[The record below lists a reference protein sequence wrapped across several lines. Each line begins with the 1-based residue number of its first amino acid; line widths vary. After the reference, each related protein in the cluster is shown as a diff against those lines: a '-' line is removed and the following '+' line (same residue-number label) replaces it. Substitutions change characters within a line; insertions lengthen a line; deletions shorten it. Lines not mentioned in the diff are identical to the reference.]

1 MASILK
7 VNELQHT
14 GGTSAMTVDSDGR
27 VGFNNPIIFQGY
39 NDTTTYTSTGT
50 WVATKETIDTASAY
64 NNSTGIFTAPK
75 AGYYHC
81 AFHALYRGPGNVRLS
96 FRKNNST
103 YSGGAGGAASLLYQ
117 DAEASDED
125 NVNMTQIIQCAAAD
139 TIDVYITL
147 AGGDIYGNSNGHNG
161 MNIFYIG

>member
-39 NDTTTYTSTGT
+39 NDTANFSSSGI
-50 WVATKETIDTASAY
+50 WIASKDTIDTASAY
-64 NNSTGIFTAPK
+64 NNSTGVFTAPK

-81 AFHALYRGPGNVRLS
+81 AFHALYRGAGNIRMS
-96 FRKNNST
+96 FRKNSSN
-103 YSGGAGGAASLLYQ
+103 YGVGLGGSASLLYN
-117 DAEASDED
+117 D
-125 NVNMTQIIQCAAAD
+125 AAA
-139 TIDVYITL
+139 
-147 AGGDIYGNSNGHNG
+147 GDEENVK
-161 MNIFYIG
+161 M